1 MPNSSLVS
9 KLVKSDRRKQW
20 TELKSKHKA
29 ALAAKKVDFGAKFGA
44 ALDKYQLQ
52 LKATDKLL
60 AAETLNQAAVDK
72 ILVFARPLSNVAD
85 HYLMLVKGLG
95 DPAEKELAAF
105 LKGVVAD
112 CNGWEQVSNIFEQS
126 DVPAVTAAQ
135 LAAVKGLYGPLD
147 RLSGQLENLGKSFSM
162 AQAELKSGRNK
173 GVRPAANNV
182 KMSSADWAALKN
194 LAPDQWARM
203 YGAKMDAAIA
213 SAARLAPT
221 IAPAQRDVQQ
231 LLNVVARFERKSDYA
246 AFKERARTVAAASVA
261 AFHQEAHGFTLVQSD
276 PEILSRL
283 GLKGLGGIQNTRA
296 SSAVAHGREYA
307 DALFQGIHRLP

>member
-1 MPNSSLVS
+1 MGILRLSSFVFRRSIIPCVRAKQKRSYLPRAVAAPILCARRHLARYRRPPGLSGASMPNSSLVS

-112 CNGWEQVSNIFEQS
+112 CNAWEQVSNIFEQS

-147 RLSGQLENLGKSFSM
+147 RLSGQLENLGKSFTS

-173 GVRPAANNV
+173 GVKPVSNNI

-194 LAPDQWARM
+194 LPPDQWA
-203 YGAKMDAAIA
+203 
-213 SAARLAPT
+213 
-221 IAPAQRDVQQ
+221 
-231 LLNVVARFERKSDYA
+231 
-246 AFKERARTVAAASVA
+246 
-261 AFHQEAHGFTLVQSD
+261 
-276 PEILSRL
+276 
-283 GLKGLGGIQNTRA
+283 
-296 SSAVAHGREYA
+296 
-307 DALFQGIHRLP
+307 